1 MGGRSVLVTVIG
13 VPGFEGV
20 VLEDDLI
27 DFEDAVVAVEGGVL
41 DVEDNAVD
49 AGVDSCVVED
59 GNVDVGELG
68 KATIQYFTIYEES
81 KDRGHQRIKL

>member
-27 DFEDAVVAVEGGVL
+27 DFEDAVESGAL